1 MNFHCLR
8 DSCIR
13 KLCSP
18 LGIRDRR
25 MNESKVLITRTE
37 KKKEIAMP
45 SFLTDPLLSKLY
57 KMVTT
62 SEIEELSERYRVI
75 FSDAQ

>member
-1 MNFHCLR
+1 
-8 DSCIR
+8 
-13 KLCSP
+13 
-18 LGIRDRR
+18 